1 MLKIYGLKNA
11 KINKLFI
18 WVLINNCAEKLCFR
32 WSKKP
37 DRA

>member
-18 WVLINNCAEKLCFR
+18 WVLINNCAEMLR
-32 WSKKP
+32 AELSKK
-37 DRA
+37 AW